1 MSEVIEAIAEA
12 PQNTAENTNIS
23 ASEYQLRRAR
33 QREEAIPQPNAEPAI
48 EDVAPDPEGVEDDAQ
63 PPEEEEQSQDSSNV
77 LSNIDLDSLSE
88 DELKQLSE
96 SLSSR
101 AVDRFG
107 QLTARAKA
115 AEEKARELENSMNA
129 QQEQVLSSTSE
140 IENNPYQD
148 LKSVQ
153 NIQEKAKEINDVIEW
168 AEDVLFESADYGPD
182 DEVTESNGQSMTKLQ
197 VREALKQARKSRD
210 KYLPDQFRKVKKVE
224 DATKLR
230 QEYGQK
236 AIKEFKWLGDKESEQ
251 TKQFV
256 QLASQPALQ
265 KAYEQNPDL
274 SWQLPYL
281 LAHSVNSMFGKKG
294 NPSAKT
300 NAGEAFK
307 PSPPKS
313 PSPALSKSDKSEDN
327 SSKALKDL
335 TKRFKESGNKDDFQ
349 KLREARWTR
358 RLSNT

>member
-1 MSEVIEAIAEA
+1 MSEVVEAIADASE
-12 PQNTAENTNIS
+12 NTAENSNIS
-23 ASEYQLRRAR
+23 ASDFEMRRSRQL
-33 QREEAIPQPNAEPAI
+33 EEQAAPPPPEPEAEEFISEEVETESQPQ
-48 EDVAPDPEGVEDDAQ
+48 
-63 PPEEEEQSQDSSNV
+63 EEEEVQSQTDV
-77 LSNIDLDSLSE
+77 LSNIDLDNLSE
-88 DELKQLSE
+88 AEIKQLSE
-96 SLSSR
+96 ALSSR

-115 AEEKARELENSMNA
+115 AEERARDLEDSLKT
-129 QQEQVLSSTSE
+129 QQEQVLSATSE
-140 IENNPYQD
+140 IENNPYED

-153 NIQEKAKEINDVIEW
+153 DIQSKAKEINDVIEW

-182 DEVTESNGQSMTKLQ
+182 EEVTESNGQAMTKAQ

-230 QEYGQK
+230 QEYGQR
-236 AIKEFKWLGDKESEQ
+236 AMKEFKWLGDKESEQ

-281 LAHSVNSMFGKKG
+281 LAHSVNSMYGGKSK
-294 NPSAKT
+294 PST
-300 NAGEAFK
+300 NAQDAFK

-313 PSPALSKSDKSEDN
+313 PSPAGAKSDKSEDN

-335 TKRFKESGNKDDFQ
+335 SSRFRQSGNKNDFIT
-349 KLREARWTR
+349 LRTKQLART
-358 RLSNT
+358 

>member
-1 MSEVIEAIAEA
+1 MSEVVEAIADASE
-12 PQNTAENTNIS
+12 NTAENSNIS
-23 ASEYQLRRAR
+23 ASDFQMRRSRQL
-33 QREEAIPQPNAEPAI
+33 EEQAAHPSPEPEIDSISEEVETESQPQ
-48 EDVAPDPEGVEDDAQ
+48 
-63 PPEEEEQSQDSSNV
+63 EEEVDQSDV
-77 LSNIDLDSLSE
+77 LSNIDLDNLSE
-88 DELKQLSE
+88 AEIKQLSE
-96 SLSSR
+96 ALSSR

-115 AEEKARELENSMNA
+115 AEEKARELEDSLKA
-129 QQEQVLSSTSE
+129 QQEQVLSSTSD
-140 IENNPYQD
+140 IENNPYDD
-148 LKSVQ
+148 LKTVQ
-153 NIQEKAKEINDVIEW
+153 DIQNKAKEINDVIEW

-182 DEVTESNGQSMTKLQ
+182 EEVTESNGQAMTKAQ

-210 KYLPDQFRKVKKVE
+210 KYLPDQFRKVKRVE

-236 AIKEFKWLGDKESEQ
+236 AMKEFKWLGDKDSEQ

-281 LAHSVNSMFGKKG
+281 LAHSVNSMYGGKSK
-294 NPSAKT
+294 PST
-300 NAGEAFK
+300 NAQDAFK
-307 PSPPKS
+307 PAPPKS
-313 PSPALSKSDKSEDN
+313 PSPTGAKSDKTEDN

-349 KLREARWTR
+349 KLREARWSR
-358 RLSNT
+358 SFV

>member
-1 MSEVIEAIAEA
+1 MSEVVEAIADASE
-12 PQNTAENTNIS
+12 NTAENSNIS
-23 ASEYQLRRAR
+23 ASDFEMRRSRQL
-33 QREEAIPQPNAEPAI
+33 EEQAAPPPPEPEAEEFISEEVETESQPQ
-48 EDVAPDPEGVEDDAQ
+48 
-63 PPEEEEQSQDSSNV
+63 EEEEVQSQTDV
-77 LSNIDLDSLSE
+77 LSNIDLDNLSE
-88 DELKQLSE
+88 AEIKQLSE
-96 SLSSR
+96 ALSSR

-115 AEEKARELENSMNA
+115 AEEKARDLEDSLKT
-129 QQEQVLSSTSE
+129 QQEQVLSATSE
-140 IENNPYQD
+140 IENNPYED

-153 NIQEKAKEINDVIEW
+153 DIQSKAKEINDVIEW

-182 DEVTESNGQSMTKLQ
+182 EEVTESNGQAMTKAQ

-230 QEYGQK
+230 QEYGQR
-236 AIKEFKWLGDKESEQ
+236 AMKEFKWLGDKESEQ

-281 LAHSVNSMFGKKG
+281 LAHSVNSMYGGKSK
-294 NPSAKT
+294 PST
-300 NAGEAFK
+300 NAQDAFK

-313 PSPALSKSDKSEDN
+313 PSPAGAKSDKSEDN

-335 TKRFKESGNKDDFQ
+335 SSRFRQSGNKNDFIT
-349 KLREARWTR
+349 LRTKQLART
-358 RLSNT
+358 

>member
-1 MSEVIEAIAEA
+1 MSEVVEAIADASE
-12 PQNTAENTNIS
+12 NTAENTNIS

-33 QREEAIPQPNAEPAI
+33 QLEEAIAPTTPEPEIEESISEEVETESQPQ
-48 EDVAPDPEGVEDDAQ
+48 
-63 PPEEEEQSQDSSNV
+63 EEEVDQLNV
-77 LSNIDLDSLSE
+77 LSNIDLDNLSE
-88 DELKQLSE
+88 TELKQLSE
-96 SLSSR
+96 ALSSR

-115 AEEKARELENSMNA
+115 AEEKARELEDSMKA
-129 QQEQVLSSTSE
+129 QQEQVLSATSD
-140 IENNPYQD
+140 IENNPYDD

-153 NIQEKAKEINDVIEW
+153 DIQNKAKEINDVIEW

-182 DEVTESNGQSMTKLQ
+182 EEVTQSNGQSMTKAQ

-236 AIKEFKWLGDKESEQ
+236 AMKEFKWLGDKESEQ

-281 LAHSVNSMFGKKG
+281 LAHSVNSMFGGSSKAPKQ
-294 NPSAKT
+294 T

-307 PSPPKS
+307 PTPPKS
-313 PSPALSKSDKSEDN
+313 PSPALAKSDKTEDN

-349 KLREARWTR
+349 KLREARWSR
-358 RLSNT
+358 RLATP

>member
-1 MSEVIEAIAEA
+1 MSEVVEAIADASE
-12 PQNTAENTNIS
+12 NTAVNSNIS

-33 QREEAIPQPNAEPAI
+33 QMEEAIAPPTPEPEI
-48 EDVAPDPEGVEDDAQ
+48 EESISEDVETESQYQG
-63 PPEEEEQSQDSSNV
+63 EEVDQSNV
-77 LSNIDLDSLSE
+77 LSNIDLDNLSE
-88 DELKQLSE
+88 AELKQLSE
-96 SLSSR
+96 ALSSR

-115 AEEKARELENSMNA
+115 AEERARELEDRVKA
-129 QQEQVLSSTSE
+129 QQEQVLSATSE
-140 IENNPYQD
+140 IENNPYDD

-153 NIQEKAKEINDVIEW
+153 DIQNKAREINDVIEW

-182 DEVTESNGQSMTKLQ
+182 EEVTESNGQAMTKAQ

-230 QEYGQK
+230 QEYGK
-236 AIKEFKWLGDKESEQ
+236 RAMKEFKWLGDKESEQ

-281 LAHSVNSMFGKKG
+281 LAHSVNSMFGGSSKAPKQ
-294 NPSAKT
+294 T

-307 PSPPKS
+307 PTPPKS
-313 PSPALSKSDKSEDN
+313 PSPALAKSDKTEDN

-349 KLREARWTR
+349 KLREARWSR
-358 RLSNT
+358 RLATP

>member
-1 MSEVIEAIAEA
+1 MSEVIEAVADA
-12 PQNTAENTNIS
+12 SQNTAENSNIS
-23 ASEYQLRRAR
+23 ASEFELRRAR
-33 QREEAIPQPNAEPAI
+33 QMEGSIPSKSEPEAEDASISENI
-48 EDVAPDPEGVEDDAQ
+48 ETESQ
-63 PPEEEEQSQDSSNV
+63 SNEEEVSEGNEDV
-77 LSNIDLDSLSE
+77 LSNIDLENLSE
-88 DELKQLSE
+88 EQIKHLSE
-96 SLSSR
+96 ALSSR
-101 AVDRFG
+101 AVGRFG
-107 QLTARAKA
+107 KLTARAKA
-115 AEEKARELENSMNA
+115 AEEKAQTLEQSLKS
-129 QQEQVLSSTSE
+129 QQEQQVLSSTSE

-153 NIQEKAKEINDVIEW
+153 NIQDKAKEINDVIEW
-168 AEDVLFESADYGPD
+168 AEDVLFESADYGPE

-210 KYLPDQFRKVKKVE
+210 KYLPDQFRKVKNVE

-230 QEYGQK
+230 QQYGQK
-236 AIKEFKWLGDKESEQ
+236 AIKEFKWLGDKKSEQ

-281 LAHSVNSMFGKKG
+281 LAHSVNSMFGEQG
-294 NPSAKT
+294 TSSAKT

-313 PSPALSKSDKSEDN
+313 PSLGGAKSDKSESN

-335 TKRFKESGNKDDFQ
+335 SSRFRESGNKDDFQ
-349 KLREARWTR
+349 KMREARWSRHLT
-358 RLSNT
+358 

>member
-1 MSEVIEAIAEA
+1 MSEVVEAIADASE
-12 PQNTAENTNIS
+12 NTAENSNIS

-33 QREEAIPQPNAEPAI
+33 QLEEAIAPPTPEPEIDSISEEVETESQPQ
-48 EDVAPDPEGVEDDAQ
+48 
-63 PPEEEEQSQDSSNV
+63 EEEEQDQSDV
-77 LSNIDLDSLSE
+77 LSNIDLDNLSE
-88 DELKQLSE
+88 AELKQLSE
-96 SLSSR
+96 ALSSR

-115 AEEKARELENSMNA
+115 AEEKARELEDSMKA
-129 QQEQVLSSTSE
+129 QQEQVLSATSD
-140 IENNPYQD
+140 IENNPYDD

-153 NIQEKAKEINDVIEW
+153 DIQNKAKEINDVIEW

-182 DEVTESNGQSMTKLQ
+182 EEVTESNGQAMTKAQ

-236 AIKEFKWLGDKESEQ
+236 AMKEFKWLGDKESEQ

-281 LAHSVNSMFGKKG
+281 LAHSVNSMFGGSSKAPKQ
-294 NPSAKT
+294 T

-307 PSPPKS
+307 PAPPKS
-313 PSPALSKSDKSEDN
+313 PSPALAKSDKTEDN

-349 KLREARWTR
+349 KLREARWSR
-358 RLSNT
+358 RLAST

>member
-1 MSEVIEAIAEA
+1 MSEVVEAIADASE
-12 PQNTAENTNIS
+12 NTAENSNIS
-23 ASEYQLRRAR
+23 ASDFQMRRSRQLEEQAAPPSPEPEAEESISEEVETES
-33 QREEAIPQPNAEPAI
+33 QPQEEAE
-48 EDVAPDPEGVEDDAQ
+48 V
-63 PPEEEEQSQDSSNV
+63 QSQTDV
-77 LSNIDLDSLSE
+77 LSNIDLDNLSE
-88 DELKQLSE
+88 AEIKQLSE
-96 SLSSR
+96 ALSSR

-115 AEEKARELENSMNA
+115 AEEKARDLEDSLKT
-129 QQEQVLSSTSE
+129 QQEQVLSATSD
-140 IENNPYQD
+140 IENNPYED

-153 NIQEKAKEINDVIEW
+153 DIRSKAKEINDVIEW

-182 DEVTESNGQSMTKLQ
+182 EEVTESNGQAMTKAQ

-230 QEYGQK
+230 QEYGQR
-236 AIKEFKWLGDKESEQ
+236 AMKEFKWLGDKESEQ

-281 LAHSVNSMFGKKG
+281 LAHSVNSMYGGKAK
-294 NPSAKT
+294 PST
-300 NAGEAFK
+300 NAQDAFK

-313 PSPALSKSDKSEDN
+313 PSPSGSKSDKSEDN

-335 TKRFKESGNKDDFQ
+335 SSRFKQSGNKDDFIT
-349 KLREARWTR
+349 LRTKQLART
-358 RLSNT
+358 

>member
-1 MSEVIEAIAEA
+1 MSEVVEAIADASE
-12 PQNTAENTNIS
+12 NTAVNSNIS

-33 QREEAIPQPNAEPAI
+33 KMEEAMAPPTPEPEI
-48 EDVAPDPEGVEDDAQ
+48 EESISEDVETESQ
-63 PPEEEEQSQDSSNV
+63 SQEEEVLDQSNV
-77 LSNIDLDSLSE
+77 LSNIDLDNLSE
-88 DELKQLSE
+88 AELKQLSE
-96 SLSSR
+96 ALSSR

-115 AEEKARELENSMNA
+115 AEERARELEDRMKA

-140 IENNPYQD
+140 IENNPYDD

-153 NIQEKAKEINDVIEW
+153 DIQNKAREINDVIEW

-182 DEVTESNGQSMTKLQ
+182 EEVTESNGQAMTKAQ

-236 AIKEFKWLGDKESEQ
+236 AMKEFKWLGDKESEQ

-281 LAHSVNSMFGKKG
+281 LAHSVNSMFGGSSKASKQ
-294 NPSAKT
+294 T

-307 PSPPKS
+307 PTPPKS
-313 PSPALSKSDKSEDN
+313 PSPALAKSDKTEDN

-349 KLREARWTR
+349 KLREARWSR
-358 RLSNT
+358 RLATP

>member
-1 MSEVIEAIAEA
+1 MSEVVEAIADASE
-12 PQNTAENTNIS
+12 NTAENTNIS

-33 QREEAIPQPNAEPAI
+33 QLEEAIAPTTPEPEIDSISEEVETESQPQ
-48 EDVAPDPEGVEDDAQ
+48 
-63 PPEEEEQSQDSSNV
+63 EEEVDQSDV
-77 LSNIDLDSLSE
+77 LSNIDLDNLSE
-88 DELKQLSE
+88 AELKQLSE
-96 SLSSR
+96 ALSSR

-115 AEEKARELENSMNA
+115 AEEKARELEDSMKA
-129 QQEQVLSSTSE
+129 QQEQVLSATSD
-140 IENNPYQD
+140 IENNPYDD

-153 NIQEKAKEINDVIEW
+153 DIQNKAKEINDVIEW

-182 DEVTESNGQSMTKLQ
+182 EEVTESNGQAMTKAQ

-236 AIKEFKWLGDKESEQ
+236 AMKEFKWLGDKESEQ

-281 LAHSVNSMFGKKG
+281 LAHSVNSMFGGSSKAPKQ
-294 NPSAKT
+294 T

-307 PSPPKS
+307 PTPPKS
-313 PSPALSKSDKSEDN
+313 PSPALAKSDKTEDN

-349 KLREARWTR
+349 KLREARWSR
-358 RLSNT
+358 RLATP

>member
-1 MSEVIEAIAEA
+1 MSEVVEAIADASE
-12 PQNTAENTNIS
+12 NTAENSNIS
-23 ASEYQLRRAR
+23 ASDFEMRRSRQL
-33 QREEAIPQPNAEPAI
+33 EEQAAPPPPEPEAEEFVSEEVETESQPQ
-48 EDVAPDPEGVEDDAQ
+48 
-63 PPEEEEQSQDSSNV
+63 EEEEVQSQTDV
-77 LSNIDLDSLSE
+77 LSNIDLDNLSE
-88 DELKQLSE
+88 AEIKQLSE
-96 SLSSR
+96 ALSSR

-115 AEEKARELENSMNA
+115 AEERARDLEDSLKT
-129 QQEQVLSSTSE
+129 QQEQVLSATSE
-140 IENNPYQD
+140 IENNPYED

-153 NIQEKAKEINDVIEW
+153 DIQSKAKEINDVIEW

-182 DEVTESNGQSMTKLQ
+182 EEVTESNGQAMTKAQ

-230 QEYGQK
+230 QEYGQR
-236 AIKEFKWLGDKESEQ
+236 AMKEFKWLGDKESEQ

-281 LAHSVNSMFGKKG
+281 LAHSVNSMYGGKSK
-294 NPSAKT
+294 PST
-300 NAGEAFK
+300 NAQDAFK

-313 PSPALSKSDKSEDN
+313 PSPAGAKSDKSEDN

-335 TKRFKESGNKDDFQ
+335 SSRFRQSGNKNDFIT
-349 KLREARWTR
+349 LRTKQLART
-358 RLSNT
+358 

>member
-1 MSEVIEAIAEA
+1 MSEVVEAIADASE
-12 PQNTAENTNIS
+12 NTAENSNIS
-23 ASEYQLRRAR
+23 ASDFQMRRSRQL
-33 QREEAIPQPNAEPAI
+33 EEQHAPPSPEPDSTSEEVETESQPQ
-48 EDVAPDPEGVEDDAQ
+48 
-63 PPEEEEQSQDSSNV
+63 EEEVDQSDV
-77 LSNIDLDSLSE
+77 LSNIDLDNLSE
-88 DELKQLSE
+88 AEIKQLSE
-96 SLSSR
+96 ALSSR

-115 AEEKARELENSMNA
+115 AEEKARELENSLKA
-129 QQEQVLSSTSE
+129 QQEQVLSSTSD
-140 IENNPYQD
+140 IENNPYDD
-148 LKSVQ
+148 LKTVQ
-153 NIQEKAKEINDVIEW
+153 DIQNKAREINDVIEW

-182 DEVTESNGQSMTKLQ
+182 EEVTESNGQAMTKAQ

-236 AIKEFKWLGDKESEQ
+236 AMKEFKWLGDKDSEQ

-281 LAHSVNSMFGKKG
+281 LAHSVNSMYGGKSK
-294 NPSAKT
+294 PST
-300 NAGEAFK
+300 NAQDAFK
-307 PSPPKS
+307 PAPPKS
-313 PSPALSKSDKSEDN
+313 PSPTGAKSDKSEDN

-349 KLREARWTR
+349 KLREARWSR
-358 RLSNT
+358 SFV

>member
-1 MSEVIEAIAEA
+1 MSEVVEAIADASE
-12 PQNTAENTNIS
+12 NTAENSNIS
-23 ASEYQLRRAR
+23 ASDFQMRRSRQL
-33 QREEAIPQPNAEPAI
+33 EEQH
-48 EDVAPDPEGVEDDAQ
+48 APP
-63 PPEEEEQSQDSSNV
+63 PPEPDSISEEVETESQPQEEEVDQSDV
-77 LSNIDLDSLSE
+77 LSNIDLDNLSE
-88 DELKQLSE
+88 AEIKQLSE
-96 SLSSR
+96 ALSSR

-115 AEEKARELENSMNA
+115 AEERARELEDSLKA
-129 QQEQVLSSTSE
+129 QQEQVLSSTSD
-140 IENNPYQD
+140 IENNPYDD
-148 LKSVQ
+148 LKTVQ
-153 NIQEKAKEINDVIEW
+153 DIQNKAKEINDVIEW

-182 DEVTESNGQSMTKLQ
+182 EEVTESNGQAMTKAQ

-236 AIKEFKWLGDKESEQ
+236 AMKEFKWLGDKDSEQ

-281 LAHSVNSMFGKKG
+281 LAHSVNSMYGGKSK
-294 NPSAKT
+294 PST
-300 NAGEAFK
+300 NAQDAFK
-307 PSPPKS
+307 PAPPRS
-313 PSPALSKSDKSEDN
+313 PSPTGAKSDKTEDN

-349 KLREARWTR
+349 KLREARWSR
-358 RLSNT
+358 SFV

>member
-1 MSEVIEAIAEA
+1 MSEVVEAIADASE
-12 PQNTAENTNIS
+12 NTAENSNIS
-23 ASEYQLRRAR
+23 ASDFQMRRSRQLEEQAAPPSPEPEAEESISEEVETES
-33 QREEAIPQPNAEPAI
+33 QPQEEAE
-48 EDVAPDPEGVEDDAQ
+48 V
-63 PPEEEEQSQDSSNV
+63 QSQTDV
-77 LSNIDLDSLSE
+77 LSNIDLDNLSE
-88 DELKQLSE
+88 AEIKQLSE
-96 SLSSR
+96 ALSSR

-115 AEEKARELENSMNA
+115 AEEKARDLEDSLKS
-129 QQEQVLSSTSE
+129 QQEQVLSATSD
-140 IENNPYQD
+140 IENNPYED

-153 NIQEKAKEINDVIEW
+153 DIQSKAKEINDVIEW

-182 DEVTESNGQSMTKLQ
+182 EEVTESNGQAMTKAQ

-230 QEYGQK
+230 QEYGQR
-236 AIKEFKWLGDKESEQ
+236 AMKEFKWLGDKESEQ

-281 LAHSVNSMFGKKG
+281 LAHSVNSMYGGKSK
-294 NPSAKT
+294 PST
-300 NAGEAFK
+300 NAQGAFK

-313 PSPALSKSDKSEDN
+313 PSPSGAKSDKSEDH

-335 TKRFKESGNKDDFQ
+335 SSRFKQSGNKDDFIT
-349 KLREARWTR
+349 LRTKQLARK
-358 RLSNT
+358 

>member
-1 MSEVIEAIAEA
+1 MSEGVEAIADA
-12 PQNTAENTNIS
+12 SQNTAENTNIS
-23 ASEYQLRRAR
+23 ASDFEIRRTR
-33 QREEAIPQPNAEPAI
+33 QMEEQVAPPAPEPEAEESSI
-48 EDVAPDPEGVEDDAQ
+48 SEDVETESQ
-63 PPEEEEQSQDSSNV
+63 PQEEEEVQSQTNV
-77 LSNIDLDSLSE
+77 LSNIDLDNLSE
-88 DELKQLSE
+88 TEIKQLSE
-96 SLSSR
+96 ALSSR

-107 QLTARAKA
+107 QLTARAKS
-115 AEEKARELENSMNA
+115 AEEKARNLEDSLKT
-129 QQEQVLSSTSE
+129 QQEQVLSATSE

-148 LKSVQ
+148 LKSVK
-153 NIQEKAKEINDVIEW
+153 NIQDKAKEINDVIEW
-168 AEDVLFESADYGPD
+168 AEDVLFESADYGPNE
-182 DEVTESNGQSMTKLQ
+182 EVTESNGESMTKTQ

-210 KYLPDQFRKVKKVE
+210 KYLPDQFRKVKNVE

-230 QEYGQK
+230 QQYGQK
-236 AIKEFKWLGDKESEQ
+236 AIKEFKWLGDKKSEQ

-281 LAHSVNSMFGKKG
+281 LAHSVNSMFGEQG
-294 NPSAKT
+294 TSSAKT

-313 PSPALSKSDKSEDN
+313 PSLGGAKSDKSESN

-335 TKRFKESGNKDDFQ
+335 SSRFRESGNKDDFQ
-349 KLREARWTR
+349 KMREARWSRNLT
-358 RLSNT
+358 